1 MGRGQEITIQLALH
15 QKPAAFSAT
24 DPSRGIIPEALVEAL
39 NAVRLHGH
47 SQILVF
53 CNSSCTTDKWD
64 HRDEVELATIIEIVE
79 AMQLEDEEIESI
91 IAPSSVEERSSSRFC
106 CINLR
111 LKK

>member
-1 MGRGQEITIQLALH
+1 MGREITIQLALH

-24 DPSRGIIPEALVEAL
+24 DPSRGIIPEILVEAL

-53 CNSSCTTDKWD
+53 CNSSCTTDTWD
-64 HRDEVELATIIEIVE
+64 KNDEADLATVIAIVE
-79 AMQLEDEEIESI
+79 AMQFEDEEIEI
-91 IAPSSVEERSSSRFC
+91 IVTPDSVEERRSGRFC